1 MRTNAFSYTKAETLD
16 DALAAMAA
24 GAAPLAGGQWL
35 LVEMKLG
42 MRAPTNV
49 VDIKGLTE
57 YDSVEWDDDMILIGC
72 LVRHVDIAASHQ
84 LADTLPSLVAAANQ
98 IGDVQTR
105 NRGTIGGNICWGDSR
120 ANYGPV
126 LASLD
131 AWLQFAHPS
140 GPLELAL
147 TDFLASPGKIPPGSF
162 LEWVIVPRPGPR
174 ARMRY
179 VELSRQPND
188 FALVSAGVVLDP
200 DAERPIRIALGG
212 LGAYVVRLNS
222 AERALAPMFL
232 DGATP
237 DMDALEELVDS
248 AASRLEP
255 FPHPTAPADY
265 RRRMAAVMVRRAVE
279 ELLRSTDTQPEGD
292 NHA

>member
-1 MRTNAFSYTKAETLD
+1 MRTNAFDYTRATSLAE
-16 DALAAMAA
+16 ALEAMEA

-42 MRAPTNV
+42 MRAPRQI

-57 YDSVEWDDDMILIGC
+57 YQSVEVDEDAVVIGS
-72 LVRHVDIAASHQ
+72 LVRHVEVMQSKA
-84 LADTLPSLVAAANQ
+84 LADILPSLVEAANQ

-105 NRGTIGGNICWGDSR
+105 NRGTVGGNICWGDSR

-131 AWLQFAHPS
+131 AWLQFAHSS
-140 GPLELAL
+140 GPRELPL
-147 TDFLASPGKIPPGSF
+147 VDFLASPGKVPPGSL
-162 LEWVIVPRPGPR
+162 LEWVIVPRPGER

-188 FALVSAGVVLDP
+188 FALVNVAVVLDP
-200 DAERPIRIALGG
+200 DAERPIRIAVGG
-212 LGAYVVRLNS
+212 LGGYVVRLS
-222 AERALAPMFL
+222 AAERALGPMFM
-232 DGATP
+232 DGAQP
-237 DMDALEELVDS
+237 DLDVLEAQVGQATS
-248 AASRLEP
+248 TLEP
-255 FPHPTAPADY
+255 FPHPNAPIDY

-279 ELLRSTDTQPEGD
+279 DLLQQHTTSVRGG
-292 NHA
+292 

>member
-1 MRTNAFSYTKAETLD
+1 MRTNAFNYSKAATLD
-16 DALAAMAA
+16 DALTAMAG

-42 MRAPTNV
+42 MRAPTQV

-57 YDSVEWDDDMILIGC
+57 YTTVELDDDMIMIGS
-72 LVRHVDIAASHQ
+72 LVRHVHVLASEDIA
-84 LADTLPSLVAAANQ
+84 TVMPSLVEAANQ

-140 GPLELAL
+140 GPREIPLA
-147 TDFLASPGKIPPGSF
+147 DFLASPGKVLPGSF
-162 LEWVIVPRPGPR
+162 LEWIIVPTPGPR

-179 VELSRQPND
+179 LELSRQPND
-188 FALVSAGVVLDP
+188 FALVNAAVVLDP

-212 LGAYVVRLNS
+212 LGAYVVRLN
-222 AERALAPMFL
+222 AVEHAAGPMFVE
-232 DGATP
+232 GGTA
-237 DMDALEELVDS
+237 DMDRLDQLVND
-248 AASRLEP
+248 AAARLEP

-265 RRRMAAVMVRRAVE
+265 RRRMAAVLVRRAVE
-279 ELLRSTDTQPEGD
+279 ELLHPADSLTEE
-292 NHA
+292 

>member
-1 MRTNAFSYTKAETLD
+1 MRTNAFSYTKAATLD
-16 DALAAMAA
+16 EALSAMAA

-42 MRAPTNV
+42 MRAPAHV
-49 VDIKGLTE
+49 VDVKGLTD
-57 YDSVEWDDDMILIGC
+57 YTTVELDDDMVVIGS
-72 LVRHVDIAASHQ
+72 LVRHVDILTSGD
-84 LADTLPSLVAAANQ
+84 LATTMPSLVEAASQ

-126 LASLD
+126 LASVD

-140 GPLELAL
+140 GPREISLC
-147 TDFLASPGKIPPGSF
+147 DFLASPGRVPPGSF
-162 LEWVIVPRPGPR
+162 LEWVIVPRPGSR

-179 VELSRQPND
+179 LELSRQPND
-188 FALVSAGVVLDP
+188 FALVNAAVVLDP

-212 LGAYVVRLNS
+212 LGAFVVRLNA
-222 AERALAPMFL
+222 AERALAAMFVDGGAPDL
-232 DGATP
+232 DRL
-237 DMDALEELVDS
+237 DQLVSD

-255 FPHPTAPADY
+255 FPHPTAPAEY
-265 RRRMAAVMVRRAVE
+265 RRSMASVLVRRAVE
-279 ELLRSTDTQPEGD
+279 DLLRPAGAPTEEEDD
-292 NHA
+292 D